1 MRKTRQSEFWFD
13 DLMDVFLY
21 FLLLFA
27 SIPYVMGQLLSGPFY
42 IIDEIIGDR
51 EDERCS
57 QSKKKRKKEVPFA
70 AMSFLL
76 HQEDFSCKPILLAW
90 KFLPEGSL
98 DLLRLIPAQ

>member
-42 IIDEIIGDR
+42 IVDEIIGDR

-57 QSKKKRKKEVPFA
+57 WTKRRKKKDASSASEPRKETGN
-70 AMSFLL
+70 
-76 HQEDFSCKPILLAW
+76 Q
-90 KFLPEGSL
+90 
-98 DLLRLIPAQ
+98 